1 MKRFMLV
8 ILVVLCVIAVLA
20 ACAPLQASVA
30 EGVEYAKL
38 LPGWMIVLGAIVIF
52 FIGFGIIWKLIPG
65 FIKVL
70 ALIALVVIVA
80 GVAYGLW
87 QIPAVSDAID
97 TADKLKQEYLIDDEK
112 AGEVPDESPEESP
125 DESPTISEEY

>member
-1 MKRFMLV
+1 MKKFLMV
-8 ILVVLCVIAVLA
+8 ILIVLCGISVLA
-20 ACAPLQASVA
+20 ACAPLQASVS

-65 FIKVL
+65 FIKIL
-70 ALIALVVIVA
+70 ALIALVVVVA

-87 QIPAVSDAID
+87 QIPEVSDAID
-97 TADKLKQEYLIDDEK
+97 KADDLKQEYLIDEDQTDSADE
-112 AGEVPDESPEESP
+112 ASPVV
-125 DESPTISEEY
+125 SE

>member
-1 MKRFMLV
+1 MKKFMLIV
-8 ILVVLCVIAVLA
+8 LVVLCVITVLA
-20 ACAPLQASVA
+20 ACAPLQVSVQ

-38 LPGWMIVLGAIVIF
+38 LPGWVIVLGAVVIF

-65 FIKVL
+65 FIKIL

-87 QIPAVSDAID
+87 QIPAVKDAID
-97 TADKLKQEYLIDDEK
+97 TADHLKQEYLID
-112 AGEVPDESPEESP
+112 GEETEGAANESPMV
-125 DESPTISEEY
+125 SEEP

>member
-1 MKRFMLV
+1 MKRFVLV
-8 ILVVLCVIAVLA
+8 ILVVLFVMAFLA
-20 ACAPLQASVA
+20 ACAPLQASVQ

-38 LPGWMIVLGAIVIF
+38 LPGWMIVLGAIVLF

-97 TADKLKQEYLIDDEK
+97 TADKLKQEYLEDQT
-112 AGEVPDESPEESP
+112 ATPDESPVINEES
-125 DESPTISEEY
+125 

>member
-1 MKRFMLV
+1 MKKFFLIIM
-8 ILVVLCVIAVLA
+8 VVLCAIGILA

-65 FIKVL
+65 FIKIL

-87 QIPAVSDAID
+87 QIPAVSEAID
-97 TADKLKQEYLIDDEK
+97 KADELKQEYLTDDEQTQM
-112 AGEVPDESPEESP
+112 PDESPI
-125 DESPTISEEY
+125 ISEEP

>member
-1 MKRFMLV
+1 MKRFFLV
-8 ILVVLCVIAVLA
+8 VLVVLCVITILA
-20 ACAPLQASVA
+20 ACAPLQISVE

-38 LPGWMIVLGAIVIF
+38 LPGWVIVLGAVVIF

-70 ALIALVVIVA
+70 ALIALVVVVA

-87 QIPAVSDAID
+87 QIPAVSEAID
-97 TADKLKQEYLIDDEK
+97 KADDLKQEYLIEDEDTD
-112 AGEVPDESPEESP
+112 GEESP
-125 DESPTISEEY
+125 KISEEP